1 LGGGEEE
8 EFGSSAL
15 EYARR
20 AHDARRDARRAD
32 HARREDDT

>member
-20 AHDARRDARRAD
+20 DARRAD
-32 HARREDDT
+32 HARSAHDK